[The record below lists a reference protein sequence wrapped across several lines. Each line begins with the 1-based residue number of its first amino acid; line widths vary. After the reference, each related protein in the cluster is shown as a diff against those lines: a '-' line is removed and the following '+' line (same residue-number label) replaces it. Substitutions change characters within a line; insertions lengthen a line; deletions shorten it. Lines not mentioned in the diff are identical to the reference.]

1 MFMKPK
7 IIFILAAA
15 LALAACA
22 PTYVGVDP
30 AGPGG
35 ELFARAER
43 SFRSGAYRKALSQ
56 YDEYLSR
63 YPDGAQAPTVLFRE
77 GEIHRHWK
85 DYRTARKNYQYL
97 IDKYGGNP
105 LAPLAMAGVLRS
117 LYDEKRYREVI
128 QHADAFLRRPGG
140 VDRPAGIFVVL
151 GDTYMALD
159 SPVNAVYFYAKAH
172 ELTSPA
178 NNKNIALRLKAAV
191 KKLSIADILA
201 LSERVT
207 DPVTRGYLIYTLGM
221 KEVDEKRHDDAV
233 RTFSQ
238 FVAASPKHEYADEA
252 RRMLRDLG
260 GGTPGTVGGQHIIGC
275 LLPLTGSY
283 AHYGKKALRAVEL
296 AVGEAAPGGD
306 VGVLVKDT
314 GSNSNQ
320 AVQAVQ
326 EMARENV
333 TAIIGPIITAAAAA
347 SEAQDAGIPIIVLTQ
362 KPDITKTG
370 DYVFRNF
377 LTPRM
382 QVRSLVS
389 HGMQMMGIRR
399 YAVLYPQ
406 EKYGTVFLE
415 AFRNEVQAQGGDLVA
430 AQSYTVKQSD
440 FSAPI
445 KRLLQYSGI
454 EALFIP
460 DGPDKA
466 GLIIPQLTYHG
477 LSGVRL
483 LGTNLWNSEKL
494 IRSAGRFAQG
504 AIFPEIFFP
513 DSPLPEVQNFVRR
526 FTDHFGEP
534 PGFIEALAYDSTMML
549 VETFRT
555 TDTGGRPAVRE
566 ALSHIQFLQGVTGST
581 EFDET
586 GDALKKLELLKIEG
600 DHFETMGV
608 W

>member
-1 MFMKPK
+1 MFMKLK
-7 IIFILAAA
+7 VIFILVARAGA
-15 LALAACA
+15 GGHVR
-22 PTYVGVDP
+22 PTNIGVDP
-30 AGPGG
+30 AGPGA
-35 ELFARAER
+35 ELFAGAER
-43 SFRSGAYRKALSQ
+43 SFHSGAYRRALGQ

-63 YPDGAQAPTVLFRE
+63 YPDGAEAPTVLFRK
-77 GEIHRHWK
+77 GEIHHHWK

-97 IDKYGGNP
+97 IDKYGKSP
-105 LAPLAMAGVLRS
+105 LASLAMAGVLRS

-128 QHADAFLRRPGG
+128 QHADAFLRRPQG
-140 VDRPAGIFVVL
+140 VERPAGIFVVL

-178 NNKNIALRLKAAV
+178 NNKNIALRLKSAV

-207 DPVTRGYLIYTLGM
+207 DPVTRGYLIYTLGV
-221 KEVDEKRHDDAV
+221 KEVAEKRHDDAV

-252 RRMLRDLG
+252 RRMLRDLESG
-260 GGTPGTVGGQHIIGC
+260 YGPSNAAGARHVIGC

-283 AHYGKKALRAVEL
+283 AQYGKKALRAIEL

-306 VGVLVKDT
+306 VGVRVKDT

-347 SEAQDAGIPIIVLTQ
+347 SKAQDAGIPIIVLTQ
-362 KPDITKTG
+362 KPDITNIG
-370 DYVFRNF
+370 NYVFRNF

-382 QVRSLVS
+382 QARSLVS
-389 HGMQMMGIRR
+389 YGMQAMGIRR

-406 EKYGTVFLE
+406 EKYGTVFLD
-415 AFRNEVQAQGGDLVA
+415 AFRSEVQAQGGDLVA
-430 AQSYTVKQSD
+430 TQTYTVKQSD

-445 KRLLQYSGI
+445 KRLLQYGGI

-477 LSGVRL
+477 LSDVQL

-494 IRSAGRFAQG
+494 IQSAGRFAPGRDFPGNLFSRQPPARGSEFRPDIYGPFRRAARLYRG
-504 AIFPEIFFP
+504 AG
-513 DSPLPEVQNFVRR
+513 L
-526 FTDHFGEP
+526 
-534 PGFIEALAYDSTMML
+534 
-549 VETFRT
+549 
-555 TDTGGRPAVRE
+555 
-566 ALSHIQFLQGVTGST
+566 
-581 EFDET
+581 
-586 GDALKKLELLKIEG
+586 
-600 DHFETMGV
+600 
-608 W
+608 